1 MTSLI
6 SNLALIQGLPNNV
19 LLISTV
25 PSHSSAVMGTQSNNS
40 CQMYVTLATIS
51 VATREAATPT
61 HTVGVIV
68 LQKQQTL
75 AKKKEKNLKREK
87 FRERIFKG

>member
-1 MTSLI
+1 MASLI
-6 SNLALIQGLPNNV
+6 SNLVLIQGLPNNV

-51 VATREAATPT
+51 VATREAAAPT
-61 HTVGVIV
+61 QWELLCCKNKKHR
-68 LQKQQTL
+68 LKR
-75 AKKKEKNLKREK
+75 KKK
-87 FRERIFKG
+87 I